1 MMKDRALQRKYV
13 LPIIV
18 VIIII
23 IIIKV
28 PCYFPCVFTPSEEVT
43 TVFIVRHAEY
53 DLTTEHLNPNGVERA
68 ETLARTL
75 CEADVTVI
83 YTTSIIRTQET
94 AQPLAAAKEL
104 ELNIYTN
111 IDILVDE
118 IKTEHAGDVILIV
131 GHSPSVPEIIN
142 SLIGETSGYS
152 VSNDFHNLYVVFL
165 HNPGNYKVINLQ
177 YGETPDCTS

>member
-1 MMKDRALQRKYV
+1 MMKDRVLQRKY
-13 LPIIV
+13 IIP

-23 IIIKV
+23 IIIIV
-28 PCYFPCVFTPSEEVT
+28 IFPCFYPCIFTPPEEVT

-68 ETLARTL
+68 EALARTL

-83 YTTSIIRTQET
+83 FATSIIRTQET
-94 AQPLAAAKEL
+94 AQPLATAKEL
-104 ELNIYTN
+104 QLNIYNN
-111 IDILVDE
+111 IDTLVDE
-118 IKTEHAGDVILIV
+118 VKTEHAGKVILIV
-131 GHSPSVPEIIN
+131 GHSPTVPEIIN

-152 VSNDFHNLYVVFL
+152 VGNDFHNLFVVFL
-165 HNPGNYKVINLQ
+165 HNSGKKVINLQ